1 MFAKITFF
9 ILFLIAEI
17 SLGIYS
23 LMISEGLLGR
33 FLFFVLSAFIICALV
48 IKLSSQLLPD
58 DDRRKKILKKN
69 IKKAQ

>member
-1 MFAKITFF
+1 
-9 ILFLIAEI
+9 
-17 SLGIYS
+17 
-23 LMISEGLLGR
+23 
-33 FLFFVLSAFIICALV
+33 VWV